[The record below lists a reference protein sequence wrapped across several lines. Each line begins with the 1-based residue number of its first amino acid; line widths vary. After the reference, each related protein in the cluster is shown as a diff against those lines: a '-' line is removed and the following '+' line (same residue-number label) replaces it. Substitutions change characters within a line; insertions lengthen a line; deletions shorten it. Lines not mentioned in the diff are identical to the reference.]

1 MLFPRASLLLYK
13 STTVW
18 VIPTSYNF
26 FFSNLVLIVLALNE
40 HWTKLQLT
48 NWIFFFHLLSWRYL
62 YWCILKLPY
71 VLMSNKWDQRYD
83 LNWQEIMM
91 SLNDLVAL
99 FFSQYYNSIAEH
111 EDSFESG
118 SVKFI

>member
-1 MLFPRASLLLYK
+1 
-13 STTVW
+13 
-18 VIPTSYNF
+18 
-26 FFSNLVLIVLALNE
+26 
-40 HWTKLQLT
+40 
-48 NWIFFFHLLSWRYL
+48 
-62 YWCILKLPY
+62 
-71 VLMSNKWDQRYD
+71 MSNKWDQRYD